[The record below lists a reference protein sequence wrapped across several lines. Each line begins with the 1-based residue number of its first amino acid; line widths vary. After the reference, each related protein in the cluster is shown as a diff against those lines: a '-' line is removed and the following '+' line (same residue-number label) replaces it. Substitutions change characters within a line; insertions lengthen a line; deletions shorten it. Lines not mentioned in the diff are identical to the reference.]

1 MSDSVTE
8 NSTVITRAN
17 PTDLLKVLVVEDDE
31 SHVLAL
37 TIGLERENFV
47 VTAVSDGREAVA
59 TALSLRPDVILLDVM
74 LPGISGLDICKELRV
89 RGLTTPIIMV
99 SARSDELDVVV
110 GIEVGADDYVAKPYR
125 IRELVARIG
134 AIMRRR
140 RAVGVTAGEGA
151 TAEPPTQP
159 SDTVLSVGDVVL
171 DPARHEVFVRSE
183 QVQLPL
189 REFQVLRELL
199 EHPGKVIS
207 RDDLLN
213 RIWGFDY
220 DGDPRIVATIIGR
233 LRARIETNPDEQVH
247 ISTIRGV
254 GYRFNDRF

>member
-1 MSDSVTE
+1 MSDSATE
-8 NSTVITRAN
+8 NSTVISREN
-17 PTDLLKVLVVEDDE
+17 RTDLLKVLVVEDDE

-37 TIGLERENFV
+37 TIGLERENFA

-74 LPGISGLDICKELRV
+74 LPGISGLDICKELRL

-134 AIMRRR
+134 AILRRR
-140 RAVGVTAGEGA
+140 RNLGTGDAVATDMAAEAGE
-151 TAEPPTQP
+151 
-159 SDTVLSVGDVVL
+159 SVLRVGDVVL
-171 DPARHEVFVRSE
+171 DAARHEVFVRSV

-199 EHPGKVIS
+199 EHPGKVIT